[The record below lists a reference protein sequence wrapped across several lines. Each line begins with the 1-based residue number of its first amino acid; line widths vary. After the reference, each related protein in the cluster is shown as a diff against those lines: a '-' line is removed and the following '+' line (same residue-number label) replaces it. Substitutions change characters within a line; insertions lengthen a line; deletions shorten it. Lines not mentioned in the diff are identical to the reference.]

1 MKTSMLNLC
10 GRWLYPVPRF
20 SEKRLEERF
29 KGRWVVITGASRGIG
44 FAMARRLMQAGANLY
59 LIARSETELQALC
72 CEARAMGCQAECR
85 AVDLRDKTAL
95 DLLCH
100 DLQKE
105 LPTVDFLFCNAGKSI
120 CRKIVDAA
128 DRLHDFDRTMALNYR
143 AMVALSL
150 ALLPAMQQVGGQLV
164 YTSSVSCLYPPAP
177 GWSAYHASKSAANV
191 WCRTAE
197 SEWKALGVGV
207 HVAYLPLVHTP
218 MSEVNLN
225 YRSMPA
231 YSAHDAAGVLLR
243 LAMSRR
249 FSYKPWWAWFTAP
262 MVSLFAPIVRFCYQ
276 KFPR

>member
-1 MKTSMLNLC
+1 MKTSIPNLC
-10 GRWLYPVPRF
+10 ARWLYPVPHLR
-20 SEKRLEERF
+20 EKRLEECF

-59 LIARSETELQALC
+59 LIARSETELQTLC

-95 DLLCH
+95 DLLCN
-100 DLQKE
+100 DLRKR
-105 LPTVDFLFCNAGKSI
+105 LPTVDYLFCNAGKSI
-120 CRKIVDAA
+120 CRKIVDAT

-143 AMVALSL
+143 AMVALAL

-218 MSEVNLN
+218 MSEVNPD
-225 YRSMPA
+225 YRSLPA

-262 MVSLFAPIVRFCYQ
+262 MASLFAPIVRFCY
-276 KFPR
+276 